1 MPLHPASR
9 PLAETLEENRQ
20 KIIYAD
26 KLGFAETWIGE
37 HISCTTE
44 PIVNP
49 LIFLASLIHATQNIR
64 LGTGV
69 ICLPNHH
76 PAIVAGEVA
85 MLDHLSNG
93 RLNFGIGPGGLASD
107 MELFDNLDADIRNE
121 RMAESIATIKQ
132 IWSQN
137 APYDIPGKH
146 WPIKVKDTCIP
157 ELSVGEMAKPLQQP
171 HPPIGLSAM
180 SPASGS
186 IMHAASQGWYPMTAN
201 FTPESTV
208 ISHWEKYV
216 EGCEKAGR
224 DPTGKEWRVARN
236 IMIGESDA
244 QAEDWLLDPKGSTY
258 FYFDYL
264 WQVLKA
270 ADYTIVAKPD
280 VNMKDEDVT
289 IEAII
294 KSACMY
300 GSSRTVADQ
309 IISLRERSGPFGTL
323 LMAAMDGTG
332 QNTPRERLTMRRL
345 AEEVQPLVAAA

>member
-1 MPLHPASR
+1 M
-9 PLAETLEENRQ
+9 
-20 KIIYAD
+20 
-26 KLGFAETWIGE
+26 
-37 HISCTTE
+37 
-44 PIVNP
+44 
-49 LIFLASLIHATQNIR
+49 
-64 LGTGV
+64 

-186 IMHAASQGWYPMTAN
+186 IMHAASQ
-201 FTPESTV
+201 
-208 ISHWEKYV
+208 
-216 EGCEKAGR
+216 AGTR
-224 DPTGKEWRVARN
+224 
-236 IMIGESDA
+236 
-244 QAEDWLLDPKGSTY
+244 
-258 FYFDYL
+258 
-264 WQVLKA
+264 
-270 ADYTIVAKPD
+270 
-280 VNMKDEDVT
+280 
-289 IEAII
+289 
-294 KSACMY
+294 
-300 GSSRTVADQ
+300 
-309 IISLRERSGPFGTL
+309 
-323 LMAAMDGTG
+323 
-332 QNTPRERLTMRRL
+332 
-345 AEEVQPLVAAA
+345 